1 MTIFPRVRASASR
14 AEFVNR
20 PRTIAGIAL
29 ATLLALSIVSHR
41 LHADHS
47 ESLAPARL
55 SPALGSDGDY
65 FRLSLAVRGERM
77 PYVSLQSRSRRLLL
91 REFVEPEP
99 PSAESVSLG
108 VTESREGWDWAGL
121 RRQVVRG
128 MSGAR
133 RVRFDREGLWVE
145 SERFNEPGRMPGV
158 VQDAAIAAGVRAR
171 LAGEPELRLIVSD
184 VLCREGCVRLRG
196 RFEHCREAAQAVTVA
211 LAVQG
216 VREVRTDLPE
226 DLRREMA
233 ANR

>member
-1 MTIFPRVRASASR
+1 M
-14 AEFVNR
+14 
-20 PRTIAGIAL
+20 
-29 ATLLALSIVSHR
+29 ATLLALLIASHR

-47 ESLAPARL
+47 ESLALARL
-55 SPALGSDGDY
+55 PPALGSDGDY

-121 RRQVVRG
+121 RRQMVRG
-128 MSGAR
+128 LSGAR
-133 RVRFDREGLWVE
+133 RIRFDRESLSLCVE

-171 LAGEPELRLIVSD
+171 LAGEPELRLIVTD
-184 VLCREGCVRLRG
+184 VQCREGCVRLRG
-196 RFEHCREAAQAVTVA
+196 RFEHCPEAARAVTVA